1 MMRLRDLPVLV
12 VDDNAVNR
20 RILDATLRGWLM
32 KPVLA
37 GSGPAAVAAM
47 EDSKRAGR
55 IFPLVVLDAQMPGM
69 DGLSVARAIRNDP
82 GLAGVAML
90 MLTSAGQRADQ
101 ARLQSLGI
109 AACLTK
115 PIGQAELLDAILVT
129 LGVKSDAAERLHRIT
144 RQGVP
149 ASGRAL
155 RVLLAEDNKVNQLVA
170 ARLLEKHGHTVVV
183 AGNGKEV
190 LAALEE
196 PGAGSF
202 DLILM
207 DVQMPEMGGFEATG
221 IIRAREKSSGAHQPI
236 IAMTAHTMKGD
247 EERCLAAGM
256 DGYLSKPIQVDQL
269 FSAIDGLPA

>member
-1 MMRLRDLPVLV
+1 
-12 VDDNAVNR
+12 
-20 RILDATLRGWLM
+20 M

-47 EDSKRAGR
+47 QDSKLAGR
-55 IFPLVVLDAQMPGM
+55 IFPLVLLDAQMPGM

-101 ARLQSLGI
+101 ANLQSLGI

-115 PIGQAELLDAILVT
+115 PIGQAELLDAILAT
-129 LGVKSDAAERLHRIT
+129 LGVPSDPAERLHRIA
-144 RQGVP
+144 RHGVP
-149 ASGRAL
+149 ASRRTL

-196 PGAGSF
+196 PGSGGF

-207 DVQMPEMGGFEATG
+207 DVQMPEMDGFETTG
-221 IIRAREKSSGAHQPI
+221 IIRARETLSGTHLPI
-236 IAMTAHTMKGD
+236 IAMTAHAMKGD
-247 EERCLAAGM
+247 EERCLTAGM
-256 DGYLSKPIQVDQL
+256 DRYVAKPIDVAEL
-269 FSAIDGLPA
+269 FATIDSVIS